1 MHFSSSHQCVHPTW
15 YSLCILYGTHQC
27 VHHTCISTWY
37 RPHKDVTNSILPKCG
52 KVHYFTKTPTV
63 SSTHHALDYV
73 VMHTPMSLQVYAI
86 FTFWERVDH
95 SGASK
100 VIALYQQKKFI
111 VQDTI
116 TQYVHGLIKLAT
128 WKILFT
134 GPSCNS
140 FHRHPPCALC
150 IVHCALCIVHCA
162 PSPFIAHI
170 PYICH
175 RRHRRH
181 VCVKKIRS
189 GLKLSRLNAKNCTF
203 YSFWGNL
210 LLFLGVFCSFRV

>member
-1 MHFSSSHQCVHPTW
+1 MMQLKASSPPLHHALLFVSTMRASYTW
-15 YSLCILYGTHQC
+15 YSLFGLYGTHQC

-37 RPHKDVTNSILPKCG
+37 RPHKDVTYSILPKCG

-73 VMHTPMSLQVYAI
+73 VMHTPTSLQVYAI
-86 FTFWERVDH
+86 FTFWDH

-128 WKILFT
+128 
-134 GPSCNS
+134 
-140 FHRHPPCALC
+140 
-150 IVHCALCIVHCA
+150 
-162 PSPFIAHI
+162 
-170 PYICH
+170 
-175 RRHRRH
+175 
-181 VCVKKIRS
+181 
-189 GLKLSRLNAKNCTF
+189 
-203 YSFWGNL
+203 
-210 LLFLGVFCSFRV
+210 